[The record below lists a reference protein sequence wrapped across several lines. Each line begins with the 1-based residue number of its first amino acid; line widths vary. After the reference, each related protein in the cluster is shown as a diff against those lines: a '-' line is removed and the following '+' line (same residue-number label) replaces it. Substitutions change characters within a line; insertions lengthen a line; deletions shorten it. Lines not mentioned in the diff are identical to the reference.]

1 MELRITGK
9 NVDITPPVR
18 TYVEK
23 KLARLGSHFSAVT
36 DCEVVLSEEKTK
48 SLFNRFVVEI
58 TANAKGTI
66 LRAEERGND
75 LFKAIDVT
83 AKVMKRQVDRYK
95 EKLYERNRGLS
106 SGKAQAIQLASET
119 ISEEDSSGV
128 VKTKRHTIK
137 PMSASEAREQMEL
150 LGHDFYLFLNSSSQE
165 LNVIYRRRDGDF
177 GIIEPEFG

>member
-9 NVDITPPVR
+9 NVEITPPVR

-23 KLARLGSHFSAVT
+23 KLTRLGRHFSAVT
-36 DCEVVLSEEKTK
+36 DCEVVLSEEGTK
-48 SLFNRFVVEI
+48 SLSNRFVVEV

-75 LFKAIDVT
+75 LFKAIDRT

-95 EKLYERNRGLS
+95 GKLYERNRGIS
-106 SGKAQAIQLASET
+106 PGKAFAEQLASET
-119 ISEEDSSGV
+119 NPEETSSSV
-128 VKTKRHTIK
+128 VKVKRHFVK
-137 PMSASEAREQMEL
+137 PMSVSEAREQMEL

-165 LNVIYRRRDGDF
+165 VNVIYRRRDGDF